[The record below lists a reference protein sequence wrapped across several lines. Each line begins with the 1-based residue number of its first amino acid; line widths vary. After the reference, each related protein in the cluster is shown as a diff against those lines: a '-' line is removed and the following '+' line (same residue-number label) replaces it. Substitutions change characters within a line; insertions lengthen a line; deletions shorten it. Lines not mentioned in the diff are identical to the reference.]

1 MAVRSRSDGAAPKQA
16 PGGTSAGS
24 PRTGPSYLR
33 SPRDL
38 PRNVRR
44 AALAERLAERRSS
57 SLGVQSVERVCT
69 PTPPPVIVDR
79 LPTAPEGMPER
90 SFAPALREPEPRIS
104 RALLLG
110 LLALAVLALGAI
122 GRATDGMPLMA
133 NASTRAA
140 LGVVDGL
147 LRGHRL
153 PSAVGAAWAA
163 NEAEPIEKGPASSPL
178 RRDGHVSVPGGI
190 VVFPSSFTP
199 DEDGSYDLYVHFH
212 GNTSVVRESAEVAK
226 LDAAVVII
234 NLGIGSAPYEEF
246 YAVPGTYEELL
257 DSVKS
262 ALERRGVEHPQ
273 LRRVA
278 LGGWSAGYGAISTI
292 LQVQKKRDLLD
303 AVLVYDGIHCGWE
316 GGELNRRQLRPFT
329 LAAERAVAGEL
340 YFGITHSE
348 IDPRTYASTS
358 STAEHL
364 VAAVGARFEDRDP
377 ERDAPTYLSLE
388 SMKGAVAKKLEKHM
402 EPYREVRRGELHVVG
417 YRGETKEHH
426 MAHLFQMGA
435 TLLPELVDRWSK
447 R

>member
-1 MAVRSRSDGAAPKQA
+1 MAVRSRSDGAAPKPA
-16 PGGTSAGS
+16 PGGTNAGA
-24 PRTGPSYLR
+24 PRNGPSYFR

-44 AALAERLAERRSS
+44 AALAERLAERRGSS
-57 SLGVQSVERVCT
+57 QGARGDESTCS
-69 PTPPPVIVDR
+69 PTPPPVSVEPVR
-79 LPTAPEGMPER
+79 AGEPRAPERVVLHEQP
-90 SFAPALREPEPRIS
+90 SPEPRTS

-122 GRATDGMPLMA
+122 GRATDGMPLIA

-147 LRGHRL
+147 LRGQKL
-153 PSAVGAAWAA
+153 PSAFGAAWAA
-163 NEAEPIEKGPASSPL
+163 DAEPTETAPATSPL

-226 LDAAVVII
+226 LDAAVAII

-257 DSVKS
+257 DGVKS

-292 LQVQKKRDLLD
+292 LQVQKKKELLD
-303 AVLVYDGIHCGWE
+303 AVLVFDGIHCGWE

-329 LAAERAVAGEL
+329 LAAERAAAGEL

-358 STAEHL
+358 STAERI
-364 VAAVGARFEDRDP
+364 VETAGARFEPRDP
-377 ERDAPTYLSLE
+377 ARDAPSYLSLE
-388 SMKGAVAKKLEKHM
+388 SMKGAVAKKLEKQM
-402 EPYREVRRGELHVVG
+402 EPYREARRGELHVVG
-417 YRGETKEHH
+417 YRGESKEHH

-435 TLLPELVDRWSK
+435 TLLPELGERWSK

>member
-1 MAVRSRSDGAAPKQA
+1 MAVRPRSDGAAPKTA
-16 PGGTSAGS
+16 PGGTSAGA
-24 PRTGPSYLR
+24 PRTGPSYFR

-44 AALAERLAERRSS
+44 AALAERLAERRGSS
-57 SLGVQSVERVCT
+57 QGSPGDGGLGS
-69 PTPPPVIVDR
+69 PTPPPVSVEPR
-79 LPTAPEGMPER
+79 PAAGPRSAER
-90 SFAPALREPEPRIS
+90 PALAAPPAPEPRTS

-110 LLALAVLALGAI
+110 LLALALLALGAI
-122 GRATDGMPLMA
+122 GRATEGMPLIA

-140 LGVVDGL
+140 LGAVDGL
-147 LRGHRL
+147 LRGQKL
-153 PSAVGAAWAA
+153 PSAFGAAWAA
-163 NEAEPIEKGPASSPL
+163 EPEPTEPPAPAASPL

-212 GNTSVVRESAEVAK
+212 GNTAVVRESAEVAK
-226 LDAAVVII
+226 LDAAVAII

-292 LQVQKKRDLLD
+292 LQVQKKRELLD
-303 AVLVYDGIHCGWE
+303 AVLVLDGIHCGWE
-316 GGELNRRQLRPFT
+316 AGELNRRQLRPFD
-329 LAAERAVAGEL
+329 LAAERAAAGEI

-348 IDPRTYASTS
+348 IDPKTYASTS
-358 STAEHL
+358 STAEHI
-364 VAAVGARFEDRDP
+364 VGAAGARFETRDP
-377 ERDAPTYLSLE
+377 ERDAPGYLSLE
-388 SMKGAVAKKLEKHM
+388 SMKGAVAKKLEKQM
-402 EPYREVRRGELHVVG
+402 EPYREARRGELHVVG

-435 TLLPELVDRWSK
+435 TLLPELVERWSK